1 MPDIPVDRARQ
12 RYTGMYALHE
22 TLSIGVE
29 VNPLADDVGALVNW
43 RAVDETERR
52 PALILGTSSDR
63 IGTTSGRA
71 YYATASKDI
80 EQWTDLPVAPY
91 VGGAYGEFDE
101 EWVLIGGL
109 RIRWGKKVSTTH
121 MWDGHNLHHL
131 VNVPVHERFQLGGLL
146 VEQEGKHYFGLT
158 IGTTF

>member
-12 RYTGMYALHE
+12 RYTGMYAIGE
-22 TLSIGVE
+22 SLSIGVE

-43 RAVDETERR
+43 RAVDETRRR

-80 EQWTDLPVAPY
+80 ESWTGVPVAPY
-91 VGGAYGEFDE
+91 VGTAYGEFDD
-101 EWVLIGGL
+101 EWVAIGGL
-109 RIRWGKKVSTTH
+109 RIRWTPKVSTTH
-121 MWDGHNLHHL
+121 LWDGHNLHHIINRPFGDRL
-131 VNVPVHERFQLGGLL
+131 RMGGVL
-146 VEQEGKHYFGLT
+146 VEQQGKHYFGLT
-158 IGTTF
+158 VGTSF